1 MEAPLPANEPQR
13 LEALRAY
20 RILDTPPEAAFDDLA
35 RLAAQVCGMPL
46 AAISLL
52 DGDRVWFKARVGIAG
67 REVPREDS
75 VCAHA
80 VLPGNG
86 PLIVSDFESDPRFAG
101 SVLTTGPAHLR
112 AYAGVPLLTPE
123 GHALGVLCVMDR
135 KPRQFSE
142 ETVERL
148 RLLARQV
155 SQLLEMHKQKA
166 DALHAAAVLQQREA
180 ALDRAM
186 KLARLGGWEHDLV
199 TDLFTPGDHYY
210 ALAGTTAGLEGGN
223 VLPMTEVIRRFVVP
237 EDWPLIQA
245 ERAKLERMADPEWIG
260 QFEHRL
266 LGRDGQVRHLQVRYA
281 VVRNDGG
288 QPVKVCG
295 VSQDVTA
302 QKRAEAEF
310 MESKRFLQAT
320 LDALT
325 AHIAILDDRS
335 VVIAVNSAWSRF
347 AEENC
352 LLEGSHGLG
361 ANYLE
366 LCETAAGDFSE
377 EAPAMAQG
385 IRAVM
390 AGQQPD
396 FLIEYPCHGPHEQ
409 RWFEARVTRFGGEG
423 PVRVV
428 VAHQDITVRKRAEE
442 ELQRKTALLE
452 AQMDSSLEGVLVV
465 DKTGRKTLQN
475 ERANEVFKMPR
486 SVAEDP
492 DDEQQV
498 RWVAEQVVDSAGF
511 REKVRF
517 LFAHTSET
525 YRDELELK
533 NGLVLDRYTAP
544 LWGKNGQYF
553 GRVWTFRDI
562 TEQKRNEA
570 SLRESEEHFRS
581 LFEHGPT
588 AKCLLSPAGDLL
600 HFNDAFCRLLR
611 RRAEHL
617 AGVRGADLSHPD
629 DVAATEM
636 CLRRLLTGE
645 AEIQEWEK
653 RYLTGDGGE
662 LWTHVTAR
670 LLRDVKG
677 QPQHFL
683 VDILDITER
692 KRAEEVL
699 QERLALQGRLAKI
712 AANVPGVIYTFR
724 LRPDGTSCIP
734 YISPTAFDFFGLH
747 AEEIIDHGEHIF
759 DRIHPGD
766 RGRLRESILVS
777 AKKVAPW
784 RQEFRVED
792 ARRGGF
798 IWLEGQS
805 TPEQEPDGSVLW
817 HGFMS
822 DITEQKHA
830 AEQLVLAKETA
841 DSANRAKSEFLATMS
856 HEIRTPMN
864 GLLGFTELLLE
875 TTLSA
880 EQRQFVETIR
890 FSGTTL
896 LNLINDILD
905 FSKIEA
911 GKLVMTRTPFKLFN
925 LVEGVV
931 ALLGDQARRKGL
943 TLCAN
948 YDPTP
953 PQRAIG
959 DPDRVRQVLLNLVG
973 NAIKF
978 TKHGS
983 VSISLLAGLGTVR
996 CEIADTGIGIPV
1008 ELHGL
1013 LFQRFSQVGPGAA
1026 RQNAGTGLG
1035 LAISKRL
1042 VELMGGEI
1050 GFVSEPGRGSTFWF
1064 KLPAETT
1071 APATKTGRS
1080 VPAAGAPPEET
1091 VPPPADGHGLHV
1103 LLVEDNLINKEL
1115 MVYLLEKLACS
1126 VEVAANGIEAT
1137 HLFAQN
1143 TYDLIFMDCLMPEM
1157 DGWEA
1162 TRQIRHLEA
1171 GKRRVPIIAITAS
1184 LMREQRRRC
1193 LEAGMDGLLEKPVQF
1208 PVLQQVLRQWT
1219 QPAAKMD
1226 ASATT

>member
-1 MEAPLPANEPQR
+1 
-13 LEALRAY
+13 
-20 RILDTPPEAAFDDLA
+20 
-35 RLAAQVCGMPL
+35 
-46 AAISLL
+46 
-52 DGDRVWFKARVGIAG
+52 
-67 REVPREDS
+67 
-75 VCAHA
+75 
-80 VLPGNG
+80 
-86 PLIVSDFESDPRFAG
+86 
-101 SVLTTGPAHLR
+101 
-112 AYAGVPLLTPE
+112 LTPA

-142 ETVERL
+142 ATVERL

-155 SQLLEMHKQKA
+155 SQLLELHRQKA

-210 ALAGTTAGLEGGN
+210 ALAGTTAGLEGGD

-245 ERAKLERMADPEWIG
+245 ERAKLERMVDPEWIG

-302 QKRAEAEF
+302 QKRVEAEL

-352 LLEGSHGLG
+352 ILEGSHGLG
-361 ANYLE
+361 TNYLE

-452 AQMDSSLEGVLVV
+452 AQMDSSLEGVVVV

-475 ERANEVFKMPR
+475 ERANEVFQMPR
-486 SVAEDP
+486 SVAEDL

-498 RWVAEQVVDSAGF
+498 RWVAEQVADPTGF
-511 REKVRF
+511 LAKVRF

-525 YRDELELK
+525 CRDELELK
-533 NGLVLDRYTAP
+533 DGRVLDRYTAP

-553 GRVWTFRDI
+553 GRVWTFR
-562 TEQKRNEA
+562 
-570 SLRESEEHFRS
+570 
-581 LFEHGPT
+581 
-588 AKCLLSPAGDLL
+588 
-600 HFNDAFCRLLR
+600 
-611 RRAEHL
+611 
-617 AGVRGADLSHPD
+617 
-629 DVAATEM
+629 
-636 CLRRLLTGE
+636 
-645 AEIQEWEK
+645 
-653 RYLTGDGGE
+653 
-662 LWTHVTAR
+662 
-670 LLRDVKG
+670 
-677 QPQHFL
+677 
-683 VDILDITER
+683 
-692 KRAEEVL
+692 
-699 QERLALQGRLAKI
+699 
-712 AANVPGVIYTFR
+712 
-724 LRPDGTSCIP
+724 
-734 YISPTAFDFFGLH
+734 
-747 AEEIIDHGEHIF
+747 
-759 DRIHPGD
+759 
-766 RGRLRESILVS
+766 
-777 AKKVAPW
+777 
-784 RQEFRVED
+784 
-792 ARRGGF
+792 
-798 IWLEGQS
+798 
-805 TPEQEPDGSVLW
+805 
-817 HGFMS
+817 

-911 GKLVMTRTPFKLFN
+911 GKLVMTRTPFKLSN

-978 TKHGS
+978 TKHGG

-1064 KLPAETT
+1064 TLPAETT
-1071 APATKTGRS
+1071 VPATKTGRS
-1080 VPAAGAPPEET
+1080 VPAAGTPPEET
-1091 VPPPADGHGLHV
+1091 VPLPADGHALHV
-1103 LLVEDNLINKEL
+1103 LLVEDNLVNQEL
-1115 MVYLLEKLACS
+1115 MVFLLGKLACS
-1126 VEVAANGIEAT
+1126 VDVAANGIEAT

-1162 TRQIRHLEA
+1162 TRQIRHLED
-1171 GKRRVPIIAITAS
+1171 GQRRVPIIAITAS

-1226 ASATT
+1226 ASARTKITEYEDAGH